1 MLSITR
7 LKEFLAEAKDLID
20 TINYINMV
28 VDDSQLVKLL
38 KDRET
43 DDNNFLIGIV
53 PQFGVNGD
61 EDRAKWN
68 NQLMFMVLAK
78 TSRSDIDLEEQVQ
91 VLENTRLTA
100 QALVNYMLDSK
111 VGDNGDLCGLMNEL
125 EENSIEVTPIW
136 EKAQCCGWM
145 IQIDLLTQV

>member
-7 LKEFLAEAKDLID
+7 LNEFLAEAKAEIS
-20 TINYINMV
+20 TIKYINMV

-43 DDNNFLIGIV
+43 EENNFLIGIV
-53 PQFGVNGD
+53 PQFGIDGD
-61 EDRAKWN
+61 EDKTKWN

-78 TSRSDIDLEEQVQ
+78 TSRSNTDLEEQVQ
-91 VLENTRLTA
+91 LLENTRLTA
-100 QALVNYMLDSK
+100 QALVNYMLESK
-111 VGDNGDLCGLMNEL
+111 TGDNGDMCGLMNQL
-125 EENSIEVTPIW
+125 VENSIVVTPIW

-145 IQIDLLTQV
+145 IQIDLLTRV

>member
-7 LKEFLAEAKDLID
+7 LKEFLVEAKAEIN
-20 TINYINMV
+20 TIEYINMV

-43 DDNNFLIGIV
+43 EDNNFLIGIV
-53 PQFGVNGD
+53 PQFSIDGD
-61 EDRAKWN
+61 EDKAKWS

-78 TSRSDIDLEEQVQ
+78 TSRSNVDLEEQVE
-91 VLENTRLTA
+91 VLESTRITA
-100 QALVNYMLDSK
+100 EALIDYMLESK
-111 VGDNGDLCGLMNEL
+111 TGDNGDMCGLMNEL
-125 EENSIEVTPIW
+125 VENSISVTPIW

-145 IQIDLLTQV
+145 IQIDLLTRV

>member
-7 LKEFLAEAKDLID
+7 LNEFLAEAKAEIN

-53 PQFGVNGD
+53 PEFGIDGD
-61 EDRAKWN
+61 EDKTKWS

-78 TSRSDIDLEEQVQ
+78 TSRSNVDLEEQVE
-91 VLENTRLTA
+91 VLESTRVTA
-100 QALVNYMLDSK
+100 KALIDYMLESK
-111 VGDNGDLCGLMNEL
+111 TGDNGDMCGLMNEL
-125 EENSIEVTPIW
+125 VENSISVTPIW

-145 IQIDLLTQV
+145 IQIDLLTRV

>member
-28 VDDSQLVKLL
+28 VDDSQLLKLL

-100 QALVNYMLDSK
+100 QALVNYMLESK
-111 VGDNGDLCGLMNEL
+111 VGENGDLCGLMNEL
-125 EENSIEVTPIW
+125 EENSIVVTPIW

-145 IQIDLLTQV
+145 IQIDLLTRV

>member
-7 LKEFLAEAKDLID
+7 LNEFLAEAKEQIS
-20 TINYINMV
+20 TIKYINMV

-43 DDNNFLIGIV
+43 EDNNFLIGIV
-53 PQFGVNGD
+53 PQFGINGE

-78 TSRSDIDLEEQVQ
+78 TSRSNVDLEEQVEI
-91 VLENTRLTA
+91 LESTRVTTE
-100 QALVNYMLDSK
+100 ALIDFMLQSK
-111 VGDNGDLCGLMNEL
+111 TGDNGDMCGLTNEL
-125 EENSIEVTPIW
+125 VENSVTVTPIW

-145 IQIDLLTQV
+145 IQIDLLTRV